1 MATTRN
7 PKPEKTENPAEK
19 KKKPAPKKKA
29 VAKKSPK
36 KTDTAQAPVVTE
48 SVKAPES
55 QPNQVINPLTQI
67 KEAVKSHPVIT
78 AGTAGMS
85 TLERVIH
92 FFARHDDSDKK
103 VLKSETDEEPDEV
116 DPEALNRG
124 DIPMSFVDHL
134 DEIRSR
140 ILITLITFII
150 LTVAAF
156 VFSDE
161 LLYVINKP
169 FIDTGL
175 KLNVFK
181 LAEGFMMRLKVSA
194 IAAFIVTLPFL
205 IFQVWRFIL
214 PAITKKDRMFSRV
227 ALIASILLFYSGVS
241 FVYFLLMPFTVKM
254 LLSFVAKDITSVI
267 GASEYIS
274 FVFLFCFFMGVI
286 FEFPILIMILTRIG
300 MITPYLL
307 SNNRKWAIVVIFIL
321 SAVVTP
327 TTDILTQALV
337 AIPLYFLFEAS
348 IVVSKMTAVRKKKKE
363 LESEN

>member
-7 PKPEKTENPAEK
+7 PKPEKPAEK
-19 KKKPAPKKKA
+19 KKKPAPQKKA
-29 VAKKSPK
+29 AAKSSPK
-36 KTDTAQAPVVTE
+36 KAKKVQAPDVTG
-48 SVKAPES
+48 SVKAPVT
-55 QPNQVINPLTQI
+55 QPAQVINPLTQI
-67 KEAVKSHPVIT
+67 KEAVKSHPIIT

-85 TLERVIH
+85 TFERIIH

-103 VLKSETDEEPDEV
+103 IQKSETDEEPDEV
-116 DPEALNRG
+116 DPEAAARG

-140 ILITLITFII
+140 ILISLITFVI

-161 LLYVINKP
+161 LLFVINKP

-194 IAAFIVTLPFL
+194 IAAFIVTLPF
-205 IFQVWRFIL
+205 IVFQVWRFIL

-227 ALIASILLFYSGVS
+227 ALISSILLFYAGVS

-254 LLSFVAKDITSVI
+254 LLSFVAQDITSVI

-274 FVFLFCFFMGVI
+274 FVFLFCFFMGVL
-286 FEFPILIMILTRIG
+286 FEFPILVMILTRIG
-300 MITPYLL
+300 LITPYLL

-327 TTDILTQALV
+327 TTDILTQSFV
-337 AIPLYFLFEAS
+337 AIPLYLLFEAS
-348 IVVSKMTAVRKKKKE
+348 IVVSKMTAIRKKKKE
-363 LESEN
+363 LETEN

>member
-1 MATTRN
+1 MATSR
-7 PKPEKTENPAEK
+7 KPGPVKAAEK
-19 KKKPAPKKKA
+19 KKKTAAKKTA
-29 VAKKSPK
+29 AKKSSPK
-36 KTDTAQAPVVTE
+36 NQQKQPAPAAPD
-48 SVKAPES
+48 SAGAPES
-55 QPNQVINPLTQI
+55 RPSKVINPLTQI
-67 KEAVKSHPVIT
+67 SDAVKSSPIIPEM
-78 AGTAGMS
+78 AGLS
-85 TLERVIH
+85 TFERIIH
-92 FFARHDDSDKK
+92 FFARHDNTDKK
-103 VLKSETDEEPDEV
+103 IQKSESDEEPDEI
-116 DPEALNRG
+116 DPEALERG
-124 DIPMSFVDHL
+124 DTPMSFVDHL

-140 ILITLITFII
+140 ILITLITFVI

-161 LLYVINKP
+161 LLYVVNKP

-181 LAEGFMMRLKVSA
+181 LAEGFMMRLKVAA
-194 IAAFIVTLPFL
+194 IASFIVTLPFL

-227 ALIASILLFYSGVS
+227 ALTSSVLLFYSGVA

-300 MITPYLL
+300 LITPYLL
-307 SNNRKWAIVVIFIL
+307 SNNRKWALVVIFVL

-337 AIPLYFLFEAS
+337 AVPLYLLFEAS
-348 IVVSKMTAVRKKKKE
+348 IIVSKMTAIRKKKKE
-363 LESEN
+363 LEE